1 MSEVDRLIM
10 WVQEMREKYGVDG
23 EKVFE
28 NAAVINMSKTS
39 TGEVITC
46 SVIEIK

>member
-10 WVQEMREKYGVDG
+10 WVHEMREKYGVDG

-28 NAAVINMSKTS
+28 NAALIMTKTS
-39 TGEVITC
+39 SGKVITC
-46 SVIEIK
+46 SIIEIK